1 MKPKA
6 EINAI
11 NRPLASITME
21 KRERNANH
29 KNQEWNAGIHIDPAD
44 FRSK

>member
-11 NRPLASITME
+11 NRPLASMTKE